1 MKGLHIPLE
10 STKLE
15 NGLRVVVSPD
25 RTAPVATLGVY
36 YNIGFRLEPRGR
48 SGFAHLFEHM
58 MFQGSEHAG
67 KMVHIKLINSSGGV
81 LNGSTHYD
89 VTNYYESIPS
99 NALERVLWLEADR
112 MRALKVDDE
121 NLRNQRDVVKEEVR
135 VNVLNQPYGGFPWLD
150 LPPVAFRNWANA
162 HNFYGDFADLDA
174 ATLEDV
180 QQFFRTYYSP
190 SNAVLLM
197 IGDVTPEEGFALAR
211 RHFGSIPPGPPQP
224 AADVREGPL
233 DGLRRGE
240 VEEKFGT
247 LPAFAVGYRAPER
260 KTPDWY
266 AAAMLDHALH
276 GGRAGRVY
284 RQLVLEQQI
293 AVDTGGGIQYPV
305 GDLFDYNGPTLL
317 VSRVL
322 HKPEHNSE
330 QSLAAYDAVIDAVR
344 EHGIERDEL
353 EQVKVKFR
361 SEYVSSLEG
370 GHGGSIPRY
379 GLMHYLACFTLFD
392 NDPSLVNSILDGFL
406 QVTTEQVRA
415 AAERYLDPQ
424 RRAIVFPPAVEER
437 SGMMAIA
444 ATADP
449 FAPDPLAKVP
459 ELATERPVVWPA
471 RTYRKLANGLEVV
484 LVESHTI
491 PKFTGELYV
500 RSGNANVATKAPG
513 LAEITAAVLRTGTEA
528 RSSRQIEEDLRRMG
542 ADIGTSSGA
551 DTSAIAFNGL
561 TEFSAELLKLV
572 AELAQQASFPEE
584 EFERE
589 RRQTIEGLRIER
601 TTPSFLANERF
612 RRILLARIPTPSSRR
627 RKRR

>member
-1 MKGLHIPLE
+1 LKPLHIPLE

-67 KMVHIKLINSSGGV
+67 KMMHIKLINSSGGV

-150 LPPVAFRNWANA
+150 LPPVAFRNWPNA

-211 RHFGSIPPGPPQP
+211 RHFGNIPPGPPQP
-224 AADVREGPL
+224 VADVREGPL

-284 RQLVLEQQI
+284 HQLVLEKQI

-322 HKPEHNSE
+322 HKPEYNSE
-330 QSLAAYDAVIDAVR
+330 QALTAYDAVIDAVR
-344 EHGIERDEL
+344 QHGIERDEL

-406 QVTTEQVRA
+406 QVTTEQVRST
-415 AAERYLDPQ
+415 AERYLDPQ
-424 RRAIVFPPAVEER
+424 RRAIVFRLP
-437 SGMMAIA
+437 SKKGA
-444 ATADP
+444 A
-449 FAPDPLAKVP
+449 
-459 ELATERPVVWPA
+459 
-471 RTYRKLANGLEVV
+471 
-484 LVESHTI
+484 
-491 PKFTGELYV
+491 
-500 RSGNANVATKAPG
+500 
-513 LAEITAAVLRTGTEA
+513 
-528 RSSRQIEEDLRRMG
+528 
-542 ADIGTSSGA
+542 
-551 DTSAIAFNGL
+551 
-561 TEFSAELLKLV
+561 
-572 AELAQQASFPEE
+572 
-584 EFERE
+584 
-589 RRQTIEGLRIER
+589 
-601 TTPSFLANERF
+601 
-612 RRILLARIPTPSSRR
+612 
-627 RKRR
+627 